1 MKPFSLP
8 PAAIK
13 EIKAIYKAERDSYV
27 HQYVQRHLREREELI
42 EVHPVSL
49 VRLQDFILAGYRIS
63 DLRDQDIFIPGS
75 PMMKVLLDR
84 PQHVIS
90 ADREELE
97 GQAEVN
103 LVDEITDEITKTYE
117 ARHRAEMEA
126 KATEEAA
133 ALAAEAPTMRERVRA
148 ALVDSEIDVK

>member
-1 MKPFSLP
+1 MATFKLP
-8 PAAIK
+8 PEAKK
-13 EIKAIYKAERDSYV
+13 EILAIYQSERAAYV
-27 HQYVQRHLREREELI
+27 HQYIQRHLREREELI
-42 EVHPVSL
+42 EMHPVSL

-75 PMMKVLLDR
+75 PMMRVLLDR
-84 PQHVIS
+84 PQYVID

-133 ALAAEAPTMRERVRA
+133 ALAAEAPTMRERIRA

>member
-63 DLRDQDIFIPGS
+63 DLRDQEIFIPGS
-75 PMMKVLLDR
+75 PMMRVVLDR
-84 PQHVIS
+84 PQSVVS
-90 ADREELE
+90 EDRAELE
-97 GQAEVN
+97 AQAEAD
-103 LVDEITDEITKTYE
+103 LVDEITEEITQVYIE
-117 ARHRAEMEA
+117 RHRAELEA
-126 KATEEAA
+126 KNAAEAA
-133 ALAAEAPTMRERVRA
+133 LQAEAPTMRDRIRA
-148 ALVDSEIDVK
+148 ALTEIEVG